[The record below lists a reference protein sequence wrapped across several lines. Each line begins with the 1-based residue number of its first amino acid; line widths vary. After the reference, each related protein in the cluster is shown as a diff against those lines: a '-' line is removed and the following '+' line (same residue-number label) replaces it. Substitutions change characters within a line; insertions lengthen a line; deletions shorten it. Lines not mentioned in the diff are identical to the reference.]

1 MENNPNF
8 VGSDA
13 GFVRGTDVGKRYYD
27 GQVKLGKMYSGVEVD
42 IYSLAYALQRAD
54 AGVQLLYKKNGEQ
67 VFTLVKTMDASSE
80 IIAVFHCK

>member
-1 MENNPNF
+1 
-8 VGSDA
+8 
-13 GFVRGTDVGKRYYD
+13 
-27 GQVKLGKMYSGVEVD
+27 MYSGVEVD